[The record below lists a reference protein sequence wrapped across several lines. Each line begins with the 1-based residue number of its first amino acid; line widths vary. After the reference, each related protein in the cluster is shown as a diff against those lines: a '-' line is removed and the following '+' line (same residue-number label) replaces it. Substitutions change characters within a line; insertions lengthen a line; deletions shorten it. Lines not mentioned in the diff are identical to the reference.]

1 MWGSVDCQPMTTQDT
16 TNTPHIGIFDSGVGG
31 LSVLRSVRTAF
42 PHARLSYLADNRN
55 LPYGDKSPEWLIARC
70 TTLTQHLLDEGASL
84 ILVACNTATT
94 HTISAL
100 RARWPDLP
108 FVGIEP
114 GIKPAVKATRNRR
127 ISVMATPATLSS
139 LRMKE
144 LIALHAGDCHVQLLP
159 CPGLATAIE
168 EANDHQLAPLLDA
181 ACTALEADRVDTVV
195 LGCTH
200 YPLIADELAARL
212 GGGVQLIDT
221 AEAVARRILTLL
233 PERDPGLGPLESEP
247 ITFIATGAIESV
259 EKALRRWIPES
270 APFRQHA

>member
-1 MWGSVDCQPMTTQDT
+1 MTAQAT

-31 LSVLRSVRTAF
+31 LSVLRSVRTAL

-55 LPYGDKSPEWLIARC
+55 LPYGDKSPEWLIDRC
-70 TTLTQHLLDEGASL
+70 TTLTQHLLDEGAGL
-84 ILVACNTATT
+84 ILVACNTATS

-127 ISVMATPATLSS
+127 IGVMATPATLNS

-144 LIALHAGDCHVQLLP
+144 LIALNAIDCHVQLLP
-159 CPGLATAIE
+159 CPGLAAAIE
-168 EANDHQLAPLLDA
+168 QANDHQLARLLDV
-181 ACTALEADRVDTVV
+181 ACTALQAERVDTVV

-200 YPLIADELAARL
+200 YPLIADALAARL
-212 GGGVQLIDT
+212 GKEVKLIDP
-221 AEAVARRILTLL
+221 ADAVARRIQTLL
-233 PERDPGLGPLESEP
+233 PEPGSGLRPSESLP
-247 ITFIATGAIESV
+247 ITSIATGTIDSV
-259 EKALRRWIPES
+259 EKALQRWIPEPV
-270 APFRQHA
+270 AVRQYAW